1 MFSFV
6 PRCHGLRGSAK
17 KTLTPYSMVNRAWS
31 DSSLPRSHV
40 NDCQSSA
47 GSVVTVLLSALANF
61 VGTFLIKDV
70 ALLGISLVV
79 LAEGQTRALQSDV
92 E

>member
-17 KTLTPYSMVNRAWS
+17 KTLTPDSMVYRAWS
-31 DSSLPRSHV
+31 DSSLPRFHV

-47 GSVVTVLLSALANF
+47 GSVVTVLLSALAM
-61 VGTFLIKDV
+61 VM
-70 ALLGISLVV
+70 AP
-79 LAEGQTRALQSDV
+79 
-92 E
+92 